1 MTRQMTR
8 RSPCSRES
16 TASCLSVSKVAWRQ
30 ESFSYEAKFK
40 GSGIVSLPNERRR
53 AIRLLVMCAIVRMG
67 RSRHSQRDRRAVSK
81 RSNTISR
88 PDRSGP
94 LWIKWKKFFWSRR
107 DVIQHFE
114 LRDDLLTNMDHLKS
128 LIREVP
134 DFPKP
139 GINFYDITTLLKHP
153 EGLRNTVDALAA
165 QFEGERVDSVI
176 GVEARGFIFAPALA
190 YHLGAGFVPVRK
202 PRKLPAEC
210 ASISY
215 DLEYGQDTLE
225 IHRDAIGD
233 GHRVLIADDLLA
245 TGGTARAVVDLV
257 EQLGGTVVGLVFVV
271 ELEFLPGREKLA
283 GYDVRSLI
291 KYQS

>member
-1 MTRQMTR
+1 M
-8 RSPCSRES
+8 
-16 TASCLSVSKVAWRQ
+16 
-30 ESFSYEAKFK
+30 
-40 GSGIVSLPNERRR
+40 
-53 AIRLLVMCAIVRMG
+53 
-67 RSRHSQRDRRAVSK
+67 
-81 RSNTISR
+81 
-88 PDRSGP
+88 
-94 LWIKWKKFFWSRR
+94 
-107 DVIQHFE
+107 
-114 LRDDLLTNMDHLKS
+114 DDLKQ

-153 EGLRNTVDALAA
+153 DGLRKTVDALAA
-165 QFEGERVDSVI
+165 AFEGEQVDTVI

-202 PRKLPAEC
+202 PKKLPAEC
-210 ASISY
+210 VSVSY

-225 IHRDAIGD
+225 MHKDAVGA

-245 TGGTARAVVDLV
+245 TGGTAKAVCDLV
-257 EQLGGTVVGLVFVV
+257 EKMGGTVAGLGFVV
-271 ELEFLPGREKLA
+271 ELEFLPGRHKLA

>member
-1 MTRQMTR
+1 M
-8 RSPCSRES
+8 
-16 TASCLSVSKVAWRQ
+16 
-30 ESFSYEAKFK
+30 
-40 GSGIVSLPNERRR
+40 N
-53 AIRLLVMCAIVRMG
+53 
-67 RSRHSQRDRRAVSK
+67 
-81 RSNTISR
+81 N
-88 PDRSGP
+88 
-94 LWIKWKKFFWSRR
+94 
-107 DVIQHFE
+107 
-114 LRDDLLTNMDHLKS
+114 LKA

-165 QFEGERVDSVI
+165 EFDGERVDTVI

-190 YHLGAGFVPVRK
+190 YHLKAGFVPVRK

-233 GHRVLIADDLLA
+233 GHRVIIADDLLA

-257 EQLGGTVVGLVFVV
+257 EQLGGMVVGLVFVV
-271 ELEFLPGREKLA
+271 ELEFLPGRAKLA